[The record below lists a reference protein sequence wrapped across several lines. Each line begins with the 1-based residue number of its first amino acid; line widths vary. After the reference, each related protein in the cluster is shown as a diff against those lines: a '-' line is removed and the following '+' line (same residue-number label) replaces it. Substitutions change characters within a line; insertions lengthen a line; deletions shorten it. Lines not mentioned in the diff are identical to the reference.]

1 MKEDPLTDI
10 LTLASARCVDAGNL
24 IAGGVWA
31 LRFPPPRK
39 IKVIA
44 VVQGECWLAL
54 EGQVEPRRMA
64 SGDVCMLPSDRAFVL
79 ASDLKTAQ
87 FDGLELFA
95 GAQEKMV
102 TVGDGSEF
110 FAVGAHIALDP
121 RQGDLLAEVLPPF
134 LHVGHDSTEA
144 SAMRWLLD
152 QLVKELVSDRPGAIL
167 ASRQLAQLLCVQI
180 IRSYLEASGPQ
191 VAGWIK
197 ALGDER
203 IAPALRLMHRE
214 PGRAWKLS
222 ELAREAAMSRTG
234 FAVRFK
240 AIAGI
245 PPLTYLQN
253 LRMRFAEHE
262 LRESSISVAELSR
275 SLGYSSESAFSTA
288 FKRSF
293 GMAPQRYR
301 SVFSEMDRQRKSGHP
316 ASAKEIVN
324 RL

>member
-10 LTLASARCVDAGNL
+10 LALASARCVDVGQL
-24 IAGGVWA
+24 TAGGVWA
-31 LRFPPPRK
+31 LRFPPPQR
-39 IKVIA
+39 IKFIA
-44 VVQGECWLAL
+44 VVKGECWLAL
-54 EGQVEPRRMA
+54 EGQAPRRMA

-79 ASDLKTAQ
+79 ASDLRTAQ

-95 GAQEKMV
+95 GAQEKTV
-102 TVGDGSEF
+102 TVGDGSDF

-134 LHVGHDSTEA
+134 LHVGHDSPEA

-152 QLVKELVSDRPGAIL
+152 QLVKELVADRPGALL
-167 ASRQLAQLLCVQI
+167 ASKQLAQLLCVQI
-180 IRSYLEASGPQ
+180 IRSYLEAAGPQ
-191 VAGWIK
+191 IAGWIR

-214 PGRAWKLS
+214 PGRAWELG
-222 ELAREAAMSRTG
+222 ELAKEAAMSRTG
-234 FAVRFK
+234 FALRFK
-240 AIAGI
+240 AVAGV

-262 LRESSISVAELSR
+262 LREGSMSVAALSH
-275 SLGYSSESAFSTA
+275 SMGYASESAFSAA
-288 FKRSF
+288 FKRSS

-301 SVFSEMDRQRKSGHP
+301 SVFSAMGDRAIRP
-316 ASAKEIVN
+316 A
-324 RL
+324 